1 MGMELLT
8 IKYKQKWPFF
18 AQNVNGKPLPDF
30 DCFLLAVSERQHVS
44 KCNFLCIEYFMAN
57 QPTPPNLP
65 LLRNKAFLTIDL
77 P

>member
-1 MGMELLT
+1 MA
-8 IKYKQKWPFF
+8 IF

-57 QPTPPNLP
+57 QPTPPQP
-65 LLRNKAFLTIDL
+65 APAQK
-77 P
+77 